1 MNALPTELTQ
11 RDKLFIGGEWRDPA
25 NGDQQTLYASHTG
38 EAFGSVVLGSNADVN
53 DAIAAAKA
61 AFNDGPWGQ
70 MTAKERASVMRRFA
84 DALEKRQDQIAQITV
99 LQNGGS
105 LAMNQAVNA
114 PWGVNVVRHYADMIE
129 DMDFES
135 PRDCANPNGTADAV
149 IRRIPRGVC
158 AAIVP
163 FNISFIGGMAKLA
176 PALAAG
182 CTFIQKPSPET
193 PLEAFLVAEAAQE
206 AGIPDGVF
214 NVVPADRDASEHLVA
229 HPDVDMVAF
238 TGSTAVG
245 KQVAAT
251 RSAQMKPCALE
262 LGGNA
267 ASIVFEDMPLEAILP
282 GLLGTSLMLNNG
294 QACIAQSRILVPR
307 EQYETYVQ
315 ALGGAASHL
324 IVGDPFDPETHLGPL
339 VSEQHMNRVLAQIGA
354 GVAEGARLVSGGKRA
369 ENLPDH
375 LKGGYFVEPT
385 VFADVKNSMRV
396 CQEEI
401 FGPVIKII
409 PYDSEEEAIAIANDQ
424 PFGLSSSVWTA
435 DPERASR
442 VARKIVA
449 GNIYINGAMTIDV
462 NVPFAGLKESG
473 LGAECGPEG
482 LSEYLQEQVL
492 FTHKVA

>member
-1 MNALPTELTQ
+1 MAAAQPGPGV
-11 RDKLFIGGEWRDPA
+11 RGGGE
-25 NGDQQTLYASHTG
+25 
-38 EAFGSVVLGSNADVN
+38 
-53 DAIAAAKA
+53 
-61 AFNDGPWGQ
+61 
-70 MTAKERASVMRRFA
+70 
-84 DALEKRQDQIAQITV
+84 
-99 LQNGGS
+99 
-105 LAMNQAVNA
+105 
-114 PWGVNVVRHYADMIE
+114 
-129 DMDFES
+129 
-135 PRDCANPNGTADAV
+135 
-149 IRRIPRGVC
+149 
-158 AAIVP
+158 
-163 FNISFIGGMAKLA
+163 
-176 PALAAG
+176 
-182 CTFIQKPSPET
+182 
-193 PLEAFLVAEAAQE
+193 
-206 AGIPDGVF
+206 
-214 NVVPADRDASEHLVA
+214 
-229 HPDVDMVAF
+229 
-238 TGSTAVG
+238 
-245 KQVAAT
+245 
-251 RSAQMKPCALE
+251 
-262 LGGNA
+262 
-267 ASIVFEDMPLEAILP
+267 
-282 GLLGTSLMLNNG
+282 
-294 QACIAQSRILVPR
+294 
-307 EQYETYVQ
+307 
-315 ALGGAASHL
+315 
-324 IVGDPFDPETHLGPL
+324 L